1 MMVMMGSWWDANYLS
16 SSFASYIS
24 KMAFPS
30 TLSDIQLL
38 TSAFFLTRVSFGLA
52 RESPFHARWPIH
64 AAISIYSLYNDR
76 HGKPLGTIAINYSLA
91 L

>member
-1 MMVMMGSWWDANYLS
+1 
-16 SSFASYIS
+16 
-24 KMAFPS
+24 MAFPS

-64 AAISIYSLYNDR
+64 AAISVYSLYNDR
-76 HGKPLGTIAINYSLA
+76 HGKTR
-91 L
+91 